1 VIEPTAGSEEP
12 TAHDRDPAVM
22 PGATPDAVMPGATPD
37 AVMPG
42 ATPDAVIPGATPVA
56 GTALRRPTFTIEGRA
71 APGLYFAGWI
81 LSFVGLTTLFVAI
94 AATTGGPATVLL
106 VLGGLTSTALGL
118 TAGAGAQALQ
128 RRADGVPGYAG
139 PSPFLVFAAGLVVSL
154 LLSAAVSL
162 TGVVEADTSVALVVS
177 LFISTGVNLGLLA
190 LLVVGSGALT
200 WAQMGIRR
208 PAVGPLV
215 GDIAWGLAL
224 GIVALL
230 ATGFLAALLVSLL
243 GVIPEGPIPAPHGPL
258 DRVLNVVAAVV
269 IAPIGEEVFFRG
281 FATTAWARRIGSRS
295 AILRGALFFA
305 LVHVLTL
312 GGSTA
317 SEAIRIATIA
327 FVARLPVSYLLGW
340 VFIRRGSL
348 WASIALHATYNG
360 TALLI
365 AELAGRSVTGG

>member
-1 VIEPTAGSEEP
+1 MTDTAARAAASP
-12 TAHDRDPAVM
+12 DVAAPARTAP
-22 PGATPDAVMPGATPD
+22 
-37 AVMPG
+37 
-42 ATPDAVIPGATPVA
+42 
-56 GTALRRPTFTIEGRA
+56 RRPTFTIEGRA

-94 AATTGGPATVLL
+94 AATTGGAATVLL
-106 VLGGLTSTALGL
+106 VLGGLTGTALGL
-118 TAGAGAQALQ
+118 IAGAGAQALQ
-128 RRADGVPGYAG
+128 RRADDLPGYAG

-154 LLSAAVSL
+154 LLTAVVSL
-162 TGVVEADTSVALVVS
+162 PGVIEADTSVALVAS
-177 LFISTGVNLGLLA
+177 LLISTGVNVGLLA

-208 PAVGPLV
+208 PAAGRLL

-230 ATGFLAALLVSLL
+230 ATGLLAAVLVSLL
-243 GVIPEGPIPAPHGPL
+243 GVMPTGPIPAPRGPL
-258 DRVLNVVAAVV
+258 DRVLNILAAVV
-269 IAPIGEEVFFRG
+269 IAPVGEEVFFRG

-295 AILRGALFFA
+295 AIVRGALFFA

-312 GGSTA
+312 GGSDA

-327 FVARLPVSYLLGW
+327 FVARLPVSFLLGW
-340 VFIRRGSL
+340 LFLRRDSL